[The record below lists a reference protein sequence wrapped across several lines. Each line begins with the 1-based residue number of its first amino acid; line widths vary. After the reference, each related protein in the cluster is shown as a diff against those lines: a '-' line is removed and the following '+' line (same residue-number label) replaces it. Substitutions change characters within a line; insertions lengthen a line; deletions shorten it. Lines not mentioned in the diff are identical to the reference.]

1 MLNSRFNSRLP
12 DLDQL
17 WILRFPKIREAVFVS
32 ADGLNSDDS
41 ETVIIVTFS
50 DTVNWNLEITEKEE
64 EEEMVMGSERS
75 ISLSSVW
82 NTGTVCSNIKIVTD
96 F

>member
-50 DTVNWNLEITEKEE
+50 DTVN
-64 EEEMVMGSERS
+64 
-75 ISLSSVW
+75 
-82 NTGTVCSNIKIVTD
+82 
-96 F
+96 